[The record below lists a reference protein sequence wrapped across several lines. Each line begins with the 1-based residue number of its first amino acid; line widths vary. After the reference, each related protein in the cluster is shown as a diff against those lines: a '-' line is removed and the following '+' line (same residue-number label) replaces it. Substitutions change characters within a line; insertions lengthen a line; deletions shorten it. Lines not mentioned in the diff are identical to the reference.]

1 MKIYKWILYANVLL
15 HFNSKFK
22 QIWYSKN
29 FCNSTPKMKFKTF
42 GILVY
47 KMIMLVSAKVLSLL
61 SFLKLNKRYSTA
73 SVIPYLSLFHVV
85 VYGVSVRWYMQTNFS
100 RYYFPLRY
108 ISPSLLFCLLL
119 LSSLT
124 ISHIPAYYEIILFL
138 SLLVTCG
145 WPIILKHITNLIERL
160 RFHILINSIN
170 NAPS

>member
-1 MKIYKWILYANVLL
+1 MVFKKVLQ
-15 HFNSKFK
+15 F
-22 QIWYSKN
+22 YSKN
-29 FCNSTPKMKFKTF
+29 EIQNVQYF
-42 GILVY
+42 GLENDNISLCQ
-47 KMIMLVSAKVLSLL
+47 SPLSVVISKIKQTL
-61 SFLKLNKRYSTA
+61 FYFA

-138 SLLVTCG
+138 SLTCG
-145 WPIILKHITNLIERL
+145 WPIVLKHITNLIEKLRL
-160 RFHILINSIN
+160 FQ
-170 NAPS
+170 